1 LVYNKLA
8 VEKEQKMY
16 LEIDGSFGEGGGQ
29 ILRSGLALSAIL
41 QRPVKITNIRAGRKN
56 PGLAAQHLTGVYAIA
71 EITDAEVHGA
81 EIRSQELTFTPRTI
95 KSGNYV
101 FDVARVQPSAGA
113 ISLIF
118 QAIVLP
124 LAFADAPSTVTLSG
138 GTHVAWSP
146 TVHYL
151 QEIFLEHA
159 KKFGVH
165 AEITLNKWGWYPKGG
180 GEAIV
185 KIQPIAR
192 KTDGTPDPS
201 PSRSLPLSS
210 AKGSGS
216 RAGLKELR
224 LLERG
229 ELLKITGIS
238 ALSNLP
244 MQIAQRQQQRAMQR
258 LQDITKNVNIKL
270 FDAPSI
276 GQGTAIFLKA
286 VFEHTVAGFSAL
298 GERGKRAEKVADEA
312 CDELREFIGTG
323 AAVEPH
329 LSDQLVLLMALAEG
343 HSAFTTS
350 KITQHLTTN
359 IWLVEQFLP
368 VRFHVVGQEGKPGE
382 VSID

>member
-1 LVYNKLA
+1 
-8 VEKEQKMY
+8 MY

-41 QRPVKITNIRAGRKN
+41 QRPIKITNIRAGRKN
-56 PGLAAQHLTGVYAIA
+56 PGLAAQHLTGVHAVA

-81 EIRSQELTFTPRTI
+81 EIRSQELTFTPRTL
-95 KSGNYV
+95 KPGNYV
-101 FDVARVQPSAGA
+101 FDVAHVQPSAGS

-118 QAIVLP
+118 QAVVLP
-124 LAFADAPSTVTLSG
+124 LAFAGAPSTVTLRG

-151 QEIFLEHA
+151 QEIFLQHA

-165 AEITLNKWGWYPKGG
+165 AEITLNRWGWYPKGG

-185 KIQPIAR
+185 NIHPIA
-192 KTDGTPDPS
+192 KKSDGTPE
-201 PSRSLPLSS
+201 
-210 AKGSGS
+210 
-216 RAGLKELR
+216 LKEMR

-229 ELLKITGIS
+229 ELMEITGIS

-244 MQIAQRQQQRAMQR
+244 MQIARRQQQRAMRR
-258 LQDITKNVNIKL
+258 LRDITKNVNIEL

-276 GQGTAIFLKA
+276 GQGTVIFLKA
-286 VFEHTVAGFSAL
+286 IFQHTVAGFSAL

-312 CDELREFIGTG
+312 CDELREFIDTD

-350 KITQHLTTN
+350 KITRHLTTN
-359 IWLVEQFLP
+359 IWLVENFLP
-368 VRFHVVGQEGKPGE
+368 IRFHVTGKEGKPGE
-382 VSID
+382 VSVQRDYEI

>member
-1 LVYNKLA
+1 
-8 VEKEQKMY
+8 
-16 LEIDGSFGEGGGQ
+16 
-29 ILRSGLALSAIL
+29 
-41 QRPVKITNIRAGRKN
+41 
-56 PGLAAQHLTGVYAIA
+56 
-71 EITDAEVHGA
+71 
-81 EIRSQELTFTPRTI
+81 
-95 KSGNYV
+95 
-101 FDVARVQPSAGA
+101 
-113 ISLIF
+113 
-118 QAIVLP
+118 
-124 LAFADAPSTVTLSG
+124 
-138 GTHVAWSP
+138 
-146 TVHYL
+146 VHYL

-192 KTDGTPDPS
+192 KTDGTPD
-201 PSRSLPLSS
+201 
-210 AKGSGS
+210 
-216 RAGLKELR
+216 LKELR

-229 ELLKITGIS
+229 ELMEITGIS

-258 LQDITKNVNIKL
+258 IQDITKNVNIKL

>member
-1 LVYNKLA
+1 
-8 VEKEQKMY
+8 MY

-41 QRPVKITNIRAGRKN
+41 QRPIKITNIRAGRKN
-56 PGLAAQHLTGVYAIA
+56 PGLSAQHLTGVHAIT
-71 EITDAEVHGA
+71 EITNAEVHGA
-81 EIRSQELTFTPRTI
+81 EMRSQELTFTPHTL
-95 KSGNYV
+95 KPGNYI

-124 LAFADAPSTVTLSG
+124 LAFADAPSTVILRG

-146 TVHYL
+146 TVHYIREL
-151 QEIFLEHA
+151 FLEYA

-185 KIQPIAR
+185 KIQPISR
-192 KTDGTPDPS
+192 KANGNP
-201 PSRSLPLSS
+201 
-210 AKGSGS
+210 A
-216 RAGLKELR
+216 LKEFR

-229 ELLKITGIS
+229 ELTEITGIS
-238 ALSNLP
+238 AISNLP
-244 MQIAQRQQQRAMQR
+244 MSIAQRQQQRAIRR
-258 LQDITKNVNIKL
+258 LRDITQNVNIEL

-276 GQGTAIFLKA
+276 GQGTVVFLKA

-312 CDELREFIGTG
+312 CDELREFINTDS
-323 AAVEPH
+323 AIEPH

-350 KITQHLTTN
+350 KITRHLTTN
-359 IWLVEQFLP
+359 IWLVEKFLP
-368 VRFHVVGQEGKPGE
+368 IRFHVLGQEGKPGE
-382 VSID
+382 VSIQT

>member
-1 LVYNKLA
+1 
-8 VEKEQKMY
+8 MY

-29 ILRSGLALSAIL
+29 ILRSALTLSAIL
-41 QRPVKITNIRAGRKN
+41 QRPSKITKIRAGRKN

-81 EIRSQELTFTPRTI
+81 EIRSQALTFTPRAL
-95 KSGNYV
+95 KPGNYV
-101 FDVARVQPSAGA
+101 FDVAHVQPSAGA

-124 LAFADAPSTVTLSG
+124 LAFADAPSTVTLRG

-165 AEITLNKWGWYPKGG
+165 AEISLNKWGWYPKGG

-185 KIQPIAR
+185 KIHPIAR
-192 KTDGTPDPS
+192 KTDGTPD
-201 PSRSLPLSS
+201 
-210 AKGSGS
+210 
-216 RAGLKELR
+216 LKEVR

-229 ELLKITGIS
+229 ELMEITGVS

-244 MQIAQRQQQRAMQR
+244 MQIAQRQQQRTMQR

-312 CDELREFIGTG
+312 CDELSEFINTD

-329 LSDQLVLLMALAEG
+329 LSDQLVLLIALAKG

-350 KITQHLTTN
+350 KITRHLTTN
-359 IWLVEQFLP
+359 IWLVEKFLP
-368 VRFHVVGQEGKPGE
+368 IRFQVVGQEGKPGE
-382 VSID
+382 VSIA